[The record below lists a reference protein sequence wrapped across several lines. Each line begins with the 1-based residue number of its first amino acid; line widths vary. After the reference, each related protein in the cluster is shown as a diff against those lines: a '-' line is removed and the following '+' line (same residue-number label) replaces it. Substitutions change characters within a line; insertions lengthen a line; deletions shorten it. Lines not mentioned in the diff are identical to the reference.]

1 MSVRSISRSISRS
14 VILADTGALYALM
27 DASDARHTSALEW
40 WTRHAPLRPDIR
52 VPVTVLPE
60 LAYLLS
66 TRISP
71 DAGIAFLDAVAS
83 GEFVIEP
90 ADDDDIA
97 RAAEI
102 MRQYRDLP
110 LGFVDAS
117 IVAIAERLDARELLT
132 TDRRHFGVV
141 RPQHVRSLTLLPPP

>member
-1 MSVRSISRSISRS
+1 MSVRSISRS

-27 DASDARHTSALEW
+27 DTSDTWHEATLAW

-60 LAYLLS
+60 ITYLLS
-66 TRISP
+66 TRIGA
-71 DAGIAFLDAVAS
+71 DAEIAFLDAVAG

-90 ADDDDIA
+90 ADDDDLV

-117 IVAIAERLDARELLT
+117 IVAISERLDARELLT

-141 RPQHVRSLTLLPPP
+141 RPQHARSLTLLPVR